1 MDDVILHAT
10 PGNPLPENYTAGYFT
25 GHRNKKLRYAV
36 FRCQQSVAKGTIVL
50 LHGRNECIEK
60 YYETIINLTSMGFWV
75 ATFDMRGQ
83 GGSDRLIKNP
93 DAGHV
98 HRFRDYEQD
107 VSLFMEQIV
116 LPDTRL
122 PFYMVAHSTGAL
134 IALSMAPNLSNRIE
148 RMALCSPFIQLSG
161 QSMPSP
167 AVFTIAATLSLIGLG
182 RMRLGKDQR
191 ERNFIGNPLTSDELR
206 FARNLTLM
214 QKMPELFIGSPTAR
228 WVYETMKAASRV
240 TKQEHLTHIHVPTL
254 LLAPVLDPITPYGAQ
269 EELSRN
275 FRAAQ
280 LIPVTGARHELLH
293 ERDIF
298 RSQALAAI
306 EAFFSPEE

>member
-10 PGNPLPENYTAGYFT
+10 PGNPLPENFTAGYFT

-36 FRCQQSVAKGTIVL
+36 FRSPHSVAKGTIVL
-50 LHGRNECIEK
+50 LQGRNECIEK
-60 YYETIINLTSMGFWV
+60 YYETIINMTAMGFWV
-75 ATFDMRGQ
+75 ATFDLRGQ
-83 GGSDRLIKNP
+83 GGSDRLVKNP
-93 DAGHV
+93 EAGHV
-98 HRFRDYEQD
+98 QRFRDYEQD

-122 PFYMVAHSTGAL
+122 PFYLVAHSTGAL
-134 IALSMAPNLSNRIE
+134 VALSMAPNLANRIE
-148 RMALCSPFIQLSG
+148 RMALCSPFIQLAG
-161 QSMPSP
+161 QALPRP
-167 AVFTIAATLSLIGLG
+167 AVFAIAATLSLIGLG

-191 ERNFIGNPLTSDELR
+191 ERSFIGNPLTSDEIR
-206 FARNLTLM
+206 FARNLALM
-214 QKMPELFIGSPTAR
+214 QTRPELFIGSPTAR
-228 WVYETMKAASRV
+228 WLYETLKTASRI
-240 TKQEHLTHIHVPTL
+240 TKQEHLTNIHVPTL
-254 LLAPVLDPITPYGAQ
+254 LLAPVLDPITPFGAQ

-306 EAFFSPEE
+306 EAFFAPEE